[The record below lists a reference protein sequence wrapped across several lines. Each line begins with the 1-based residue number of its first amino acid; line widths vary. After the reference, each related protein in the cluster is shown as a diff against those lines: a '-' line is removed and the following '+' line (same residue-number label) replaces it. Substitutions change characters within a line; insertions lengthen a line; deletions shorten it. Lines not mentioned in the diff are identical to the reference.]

1 MVVKSYGSPFEGFL
15 LQREPGLD
23 TQAKD
28 FLKVNMLSFMLENSI
43 KTDFEEVGRNKKTV
57 TFYNNVTGRYYSLSL
72 KDIEN
77 FWNDVPVVMTGV
89 KRVGIG

>member
-1 MVVKSYGSPFEGFL
+1 MVVKSYGDPFEGFL

-43 KTDFEEVGRNKKTV
+43 KTDFEEVGRSKKSV

-72 KDIEN
+72 KDIED
-77 FWNDVPVVMTGV
+77 FWNNVPVVMTGV
-89 KRVGIG
+89 KRIGVG

>member
-1 MVVKSYGSPFEGFL
+1 MVVKSYGGPFESFL

-43 KTDFEEVGRNKKTV
+43 KTDFEEVKRNKKSV

-72 KDIEN
+72 KDIED

-89 KRVGIG
+89 KRIGVG

>member
-1 MVVKSYGSPFEGFL
+1 MEVKSYGGPFEGFL
-15 LQREPGLD
+15 LQIEPGLD

-72 KDIEN
+72 KDIED

-89 KRVGIG
+89 KRIGVG

>member
-15 LQREPGLD
+15 LQREPGFD

-72 KDIEN
+72 KDIED

-89 KRVGIG
+89 KRVGVG

>member
-72 KDIEN
+72 KDIED

-89 KRVGIG
+89 KRVGVG

>member
-1 MVVKSYGSPFEGFL
+1 MVVKSYGGPFEGFL

-43 KTDFEEVGRNKKTV
+43 KTDFEEVKRNKKSV

-72 KDIEN
+72 KDIED
-77 FWNDVPVVMTGV
+77 FWNNVPVVMTGV
-89 KRVGIG
+89 KRIGVG

>member
-1 MVVKSYGSPFEGFL
+1 MVVKSYGGPFEGFL

-43 KTDFEEVGRNKKTV
+43 KTDFEESV

-72 KDIEN
+72 KDIED

-89 KRVGIG
+89 KRIGVG